1 MRIGILTHPLAT
13 NYGGLLQAYA
23 LQQILIRDGHDVIT
37 INCNNRV
44 LYTSFIRQF
53 LGWLSRLKKRYINKK
68 NISPCFSPQPT
79 IEQNIILSRNTDL
92 FINNINTTYCFYD
105 YKELLK
111 IDKEYNF
118 EAYVVGSDQ
127 VWLPSFF
134 PWSFLNFVTRDNV
147 KRIAYAASF
156 GHATWQYDD
165 EQTKKASQLAKKFDA
180 ISVREDSSVTLCK
193 DYLKVKALHVLDPTM
208 LLNPKDYLSVINV
221 KKVSKMIFAYVL
233 DKSVLKQKIVK
244 TIADKLQLNV
254 YTCMPEEEFIN
265 GVTKDI
271 SKCIF
276 PAVDDWIN
284 GINNAEFVVTDSFH
298 GTVFAILFNK
308 PFVVTG
314 NEHRGMARFESL
326 LRMFGLEDR
335 LTTSLEKALEL
346 VNTPI
351 DYVKVNQIIEEKR
364 RESLQFLSILKK

>member
-1 MRIGILTHPLAT
+1 M
-13 NYGGLLQAYA
+13 
-23 LQQILIRDGHDVIT
+23 
-37 INCNNRV
+37 
-44 LYTSFIRQF
+44 
-53 LGWLSRLKKRYINKK
+53 
-68 NISPCFSPQPT
+68 
-79 IEQNIILSRNTDL
+79 
-92 FINNINTTYCFYD
+92 
-105 YKELLK
+105 
-111 IDKEYNF
+111 
-118 EAYVVGSDQ
+118 
-127 VWLPSFF
+127 
-134 PWSFLNFVTRDNV
+134 TRDNV

-180 ISVREDSSVTLCK
+180 ISVREDSGVTLCK

-298 GTVFAILFNK
+298 GTVFSILLSSHNFYSYIAPTNK
-308 PFVVTG
+308 
-314 NEHRGMARFESL
+314 RGARITDL
-326 LRMFGLEDR
+326 LETFGLSDHLLCSSLKESYQQLSSNVPSKEIITKIFQCEQEKSR
-335 LTTSLEKALEL
+335 L
-346 VNTPI
+346 
-351 DYVKVNQIIEEKR
+351 
-364 RESLQFLSILKK
+364 FLDKYIQ